1 MSKKKKK
8 KKKGGNKKELIEILQ
23 IIKLIIELLTAVIGL
38 IMIIE
43 KFN

>member
-8 KKKGGNKKELIEILQ
+8 EKKGGNKKELIEILQ